1 MAGMFRVVLITAP
14 RGKKAAALA
23 QGLVVERLAACVNVV
38 PGVVSHYRWK
48 ERLMREA
55 ECLLVVKTAK
65 AKLPALE
72 RWLAVNHPYDVP
84 ELLAL
89 KVDAGSRPYLQWL
102 AGELK

>member
-1 MAGMFRVVLITAP
+1 M
-14 RGKKAAALA
+14 KADALA
-23 QGLVVERLAACVNVV
+23 KGLVTERLATCVNII
-38 PGVVSHYRWK
+38 PGVVSHYRW
-48 ERLMREA
+48 EGRLMREA

-72 RWLAVNHPYDVP
+72 RWLAANHPYDVP

-89 KVDAGSRPYLQWL
+89 RVDAGSKPYLRWL